1 MIFFSF
7 NCKYPNKKILS
18 KADLAKSK
26 DSAMLDTLTVTCH
39 DNGTYD
45 INPLDYTCTNP
56 CQPPTNPDPARIEH
70 DWTEID
76 TNLEINEEVRYKCKD
91 FDGRPRQLVRKVFI
105 YYVINSRY
113 LNG

>member
-1 MIFFSF
+1 
-7 NCKYPNKKILS
+7 
-18 KADLAKSK
+18 
-26 DSAMLDTLTVTCH
+26 MLDTLTVTCH

-76 TNLEINEEVRYKCKD
+76 TNLEINEEVRYRCKD

-105 YYVINSRY
+105 YYVINSGLKIDTSMAKINVVILKKFLHFTFHFR
-113 LNG
+113 LH